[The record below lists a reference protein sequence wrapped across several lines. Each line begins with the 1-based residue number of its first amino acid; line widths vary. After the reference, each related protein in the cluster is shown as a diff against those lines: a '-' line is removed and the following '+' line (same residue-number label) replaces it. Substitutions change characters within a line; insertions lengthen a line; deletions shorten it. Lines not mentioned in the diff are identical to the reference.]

1 MEQGDKI
8 VLNIYILPTHSKD
21 SSNYR
26 SYDQHGSD
34 AIVTPNFKAKTGCS
48 SYVCPGSRF
57 HTYDQNFS
65 KSDKTSVIIQSTF
78 ITIIEYH
85 NVLLHPRLRYSSH
98 GNMASLHMHLSGRNS
113 N

>member
-34 AIVTPNFKAKTGCS
+34 AILSHPILRPKPDAHRMCAQDQDFT
-48 SYVCPGSRF
+48 
-57 HTYDQNFS
+57 HTTRILVNQIKLVS
-65 KSDKTSVIIQSTF
+65 
-78 ITIIEYH
+78 
-85 NVLLHPRLRYSSH
+85 
-98 GNMASLHMHLSGRNS
+98 
-113 N
+113 